1 MWPKKKS
8 SCENGSSFTLRG
20 KYNLGSEIYRIRYKI
35 TQNVNWVE
43 IGLVVL
49 LAFIVTLICFVGQE
63 LMWVQLIPNA
73 KARIQVIAEVPFE
86 YVSHIKT
93 QRLKEQRR
101 NLVAPIYKIDPGV
114 YDRFEKIV
122 YKLDELLDSFAH
134 QRLQGEAYAF
144 EMKNFVRR
152 FNEQY
157 NVDIGWGDV
166 DTLLRRID
174 EFGRTGVLID
184 GLKVIHGILNDG
196 IMDEVLANQRGS
208 EYFLNIE
215 VEGIDQRVHN
225 RTVEEGIHF
234 FKLRLSSVDATADV
248 LEAIFRL
255 LKTGIRANISF
266 DNVATAQKIT
276 RILRETPEVIEKV
289 FSGKT
294 IVTSGSIVT
303 DEEYECLS
311 AYRAALQEAHVT
323 PRHINDNVLERFFIV
338 LATLFLI
345 YLFFKTTRPDL
356 RMLTHKEVFLAVLL
370 LLLNLFACRVVLWCF
385 ESKIWR
391 EIIEMVPQSST
402 FYLSP
407 TVDPLQL
414 FPYLLPF
421 TLSCLLGTLLLRTY
435 IGVLLG
441 VTTAILGCLMS
452 SQSIEFFTIMLIIIF
467 ASIYF
472 VRHSYMRTQII
483 RSGVS
488 SGIILG
494 FSAIILSWGVHL
506 SYGMIFFQI
515 LLGFFNCLFSGMFV
529 LTVLPIFENLFK
541 CCTNIRLIELTD
553 YTNPLLTKLQ
563 IFAPGTYHHSLMVAN
578 LSEQAAI
585 NIQANPFLCRT
596 LALYHDIGKLRK
608 PEYFTENQNDK
619 NFHDD
624 QTPFMS
630 ALIIKNHV
638 KDGVAIAKDAGLPP
652 RIIDGIIE
660 HHGTTVIRYF
670 YTKAVKQNEIAQS
683 SDPSARSEIE
693 RSAFTYDGPR
703 PQSKETLLL
712 AVADS
717 LEAASR
723 SLRNPT
729 AQSIENLVNNII
741 DGKIKERQFDECCVT
756 FRDIEKLR
764 KSFYFTLLNML
775 HSRIGYDDIQLTNE
789 PS

>member
-1 MWPKKKS
+1 
-8 SCENGSSFTLRG
+8 
-20 KYNLGSEIYRIRYKI
+20 
-35 TQNVNWVE
+35 
-43 IGLVVL
+43 
-49 LAFIVTLICFVGQE
+49 
-63 LMWVQLIPNA
+63 MWVQLIPNA
-73 KARIQVIAEVPFE
+73 KARMQVMAEIPFE
-86 YVSHIKT
+86 YVSQIKT

-101 NLVAPIYKIDPGV
+101 NLVAPIYKIDPEV
-114 YDRFEKIV
+114 YKNFERII
-122 YKLDELLDSFAH
+122 YKLDELLDSFNH
-134 QRLQGEAYAF
+134 QRLEGEAYAF

-157 NVDIGWGDV
+157 NADIGWGDV
-166 DTLLRRID
+166 DTLLRRVD
-174 EFGRTGVLID
+174 EFGRTGILID
-184 GLKVIHGILNDG
+184 GLKIVHSVLNEG
-196 IMDEVLANQRGS
+196 IMDEGLASQQGS

-215 VEGIDQRVHN
+215 VEGLDQRVHN
-225 RTVEEGIHF
+225 RTVEEGVHF

-248 LEAIFRL
+248 LEAVFRL
-255 LKTGIRANISF
+255 LKIGIRANISF

-276 RILRETPEVIEKV
+276 RILRETPDVIEKV
-289 FSGKT
+289 FAGKI
-294 IVTSGSIVT
+294 IVISGSIVT

-311 AYRAALQEAHVT
+311 AYRTALREAHIT

-338 LATLFLI
+338 LSTLFLI
-345 YLFFKTTRPDL
+345 YLFFKTTRSDL
-356 RMLTHKEVFLAVLL
+356 RVLTPKEIFLAILL
-370 LLLNLFACRVVLWCF
+370 LLLNLSFCRVVLWCF
-385 ESKIWR
+385 ESRIWR
-391 EIIEMVPQSST
+391 EIIDMIPRTST
-402 FYLSP
+402 FHLSP
-407 TVDPLQL
+407 IVDPLQL

-435 IGVLLG
+435 VGVLLG

-452 SQSIEFFTIMLIIIF
+452 SQPIEFFTATLIIVFTSVYLI
-467 ASIYF
+467 
-472 VRHSYMRTQII
+472 RHSYMRTHII
-483 RSGVS
+483 RSGVC
-488 SGIILG
+488 GGVILG
-494 FSAIILSWGVHL
+494 ISAIVLSWGLRVPAI
-506 SYGMIFFQI
+506 MIFLQVFV
-515 LLGFFNCLFSGMFV
+515 GFLNCLFSGMFV
-529 LTVLPIFENLFK
+529 LTVLPFFENLFK

-553 YTNPLLTKLQ
+553 YTNPILTQLQ

-608 PEYFTENQNDK
+608 PEYFTENQNNK

-638 KDGVAIAKDAGLPP
+638 KDGIAIAKEAGLPP
-652 RIIDGIIE
+652 RIIDGIAE

-670 YTKAVKQNEIAQS
+670 YAKAIEKNEEVQS
-683 SDPSARSEIE
+683 SDLLAKSKIE

-712 AVADS
+712 SVADS

-729 AQSIENLVNNII
+729 AQSVEKLVNNII
-741 DGKIKERQFDECCVT
+741 DGKIKEGQFDECRVT
-756 FRDIEKLR
+756 FKDIDKLR
-764 KSFYFTLLNML
+764 QSFCFTLLNML
-775 HSRIGYDDIQLTNE
+775 HSRIGYDDIQLTDE